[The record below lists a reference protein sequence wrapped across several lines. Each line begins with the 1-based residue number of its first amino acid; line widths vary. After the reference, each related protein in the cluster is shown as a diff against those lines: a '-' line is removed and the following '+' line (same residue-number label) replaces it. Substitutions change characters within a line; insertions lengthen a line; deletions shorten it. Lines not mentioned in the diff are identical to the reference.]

1 MLVKVG
7 TLWSPK
13 HLLLNQSARI
23 PSAPEV
29 QHSSTSKKRK
39 KNNNKGEREEKQRVG
54 AKVSDRKE
62 KGEKGKEEKRKE
74 QKLVKAHCK
83 DLAGFKP
90 RSEPP
95 HPRFEEIR

>member
-1 MLVKVG
+1 MLVKMG
-7 TLWSPK
+7 ALWSQK
-13 HLLLNQSARI
+13 HLLLDQSARI
-23 PSAPEV
+23 PSAPGV
-29 QHSSTSKKRK
+29 QHSSTSKKEKKIIITGRGRK
-39 KNNNKGEREEKQRVG
+39 KQRVG